1 MEYLIMNLSI
11 IARKLRGCV
20 IKRSVEVTTKRGR
33 RPFRECFSAL
43 LKIGPT
49 DGWVAAADR

>member
-1 MEYLIMNLSI
+1 MEYLIINLSI

-33 RPFRECFSAL
+33 RPFGECFSAL